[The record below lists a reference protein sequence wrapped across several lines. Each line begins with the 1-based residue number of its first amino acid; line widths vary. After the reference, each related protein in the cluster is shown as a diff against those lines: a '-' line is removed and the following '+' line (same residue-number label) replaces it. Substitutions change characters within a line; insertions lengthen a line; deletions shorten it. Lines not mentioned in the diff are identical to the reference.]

1 MTVVLLAGDSTV
13 ASCPADETPMSGW
26 GAHLGAPLNA
36 RLAGACVLSGRSPV
50 TVPVLNVA
58 KGGATTASHRAE
70 GLWDALLAQAN
81 PGDFI
86 VIQFGHN
93 DQKCPDLPARG
104 AFRANLERFIAEA
117 RETGAHPVLC
127 TPVARRHFRD
137 GRLQNTHGAYPD
149 AVRAAA
155 TATGAALIDLTAWTT
170 SLYERLGPVA
180 SKSLFTD
187 RDDSHFCFAGAVIV
201 AQHVGERITPFI
213 SEHLMGTNN
222 GA

>member
-1 MTVVLLAGDSTV
+1 MILLAGDSTV
-13 ASCPADETPMSGW
+13 AACPADETPMSGW

-36 RLAGACVLSGRSPV
+36 GVNEALVSRGRPAV
-50 TVPVLNVA
+50 TVAVLNVA

-81 PGDFI
+81 PSDMV

-93 DQKCPDLPARG
+93 DQKYEDLPAYG

-117 RETGAHPVLC
+117 RAAGCHPVLC
-127 TPVARRHFRD
+127 TPLARRYFQGD
-137 GRLQNTHGAYPD
+137 RLTNTHGEYPD

-155 TATGAALIDLTAWTT
+155 RSANVPLLDLTAWSTK
-170 SLYERLGPVA
+170 LYEGLGPVN

-187 RDDSHFCFAGAVIV
+187 RDDSHFGFTGACVV
-201 AQHVGERITPFI
+201 AQHVAEQLTPLI
-213 SEHLMGTNN
+213 LYLWGTK
-222 GA
+222 